1 MIDEGNVWLIN
12 QILDFE
18 NKKINEIKKIEFQK

>member
-1 MIDEGNVWLIN
+1 MIDERKIEIIN